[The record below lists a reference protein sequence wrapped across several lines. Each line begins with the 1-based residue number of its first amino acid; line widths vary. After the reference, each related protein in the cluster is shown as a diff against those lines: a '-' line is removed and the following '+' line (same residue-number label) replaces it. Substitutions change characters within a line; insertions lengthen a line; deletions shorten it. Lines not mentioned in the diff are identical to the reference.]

1 MSKERNPTVPF
12 GTFYHPPVQLA
23 DVMREKDCLASSTF
37 AVMNGLFSLIDFNRT
52 IRIGKYDIFEGW
64 TVVVSYDGIGRRC
77 GLSGRRCQ
85 DALKKLEKAGL
96 IASEKIGKCKR
107 HRIMLY
113 VESINHLKANPNQP
127 MKQLT
132 QPIGSTEHKSAVK
145 RIQDDSSIIDN
156 DETSDI
162 ETNQD
167 DSSSGI
173 RTERHPIQDGASC
186 TQESYQ
192 ESVQDP
198 PVFPSTGTRREE
210 QGGDFS
216 NDERQEQDEESPNG
230 EIDVVATTQI
240 GNANDLIKELTQA
253 KSMNVSQTDE
263 SVESFIISFND
274 AFGYET
280 PVVTD
285 EKLARAASELQEHLE
300 GLLSSASIAMP
311 PLLFFKHCIQET
323 NNRLASGELTEKPK
337 HPNFYRNLPSGKEI
351 VELCVKKL
359 GSENRATRDRARTD
373 ARLNKIKKQSDEPR
387 EMPAETKAAL
397 DELFGRA

>member
-1 MSKERNPTVPF
+1 MSKDRNPTVPF

-145 RIQDDSSIIDN
+145 RIQDNSSIIDN

-192 ESVQDP
+192 ESVQEP
-198 PVFPSTGTRREE
+198 PLTVSDGLGTNEASEKR
-210 QGGDFS
+210 GGDINLEDKGS
-216 NDERQEQDEESPNG
+216 PKEKTVAPRGESRDVVPTTEIGKAKEVDKLVETIMGGKQEQH
-230 EIDVVATTQI
+230 
-240 GNANDLIKELTQA
+240 
-253 KSMNVSQTDE
+253 
-263 SVESFIISFND
+263 
-274 AFGYET
+274 ET
-280 PVVTD
+280 
-285 EKLARAASELQEHLE
+285 ARRRH
-300 GLLSSASIAMP
+300 
-311 PLLFFKHCIQET
+311 
-323 NNRLASGELTEKPK
+323 
-337 HPNFYRNLPSGKEI
+337 
-351 VELCVKKL
+351 
-359 GSENRATRDRARTD
+359 
-373 ARLNKIKKQSDEPR
+373 
-387 EMPAETKAAL
+387 
-397 DELFGRA
+397 